1 MKIDRQLNDPIGFLT
16 NLFESAEVSGSEQ
29 GYRQILQSSEKLK
42 PTLIHQFYS
51 IEDEST
57 QKAFIRNL
65 HARLI
70 WVNDNLT
77 EAIYKNEKE
86 NPGKSKNLIEIQKS
100 VLLILENLLIFIWDN
115 FSSCC
120 DDSQKIPVNS
130 QRKFILEISEKFKEL
145 SLPESDPDHTL
156 FEKVKA
162 AVKNRFKKDQ
172 PGISYGLM
180 TYLNDFVREIEKVR
194 DSNREH
200 AFSITL
206 KEVLIAFNFNSLPV
220 VHYLVS
226 IILKDVEKI
235 ESVKD
240 KIECLYLWQKLIN
253 QVPGNPVHAF
263 TDKRDA
269 VNHFLNNWTQE
280 EIRFYEKTLLLFSG
294 VYLGTIPG
302 IANTGFKI
310 ETDLSVSQIACVVRI
325 LMECDIF
332 RNDNVREILNFL
344 AEHIRSKKQE
354 NISAESLR
362 LKYYN
367 IEESTREQ
375 VRKILFRLLEKSNLP
390 M

>member
-1 MKIDRQLNDPIGFLT
+1 
-16 NLFESAEVSGSEQ
+16 
-29 GYRQILQSSEKLK
+29 
-42 PTLIHQFYS
+42 
-51 IEDEST
+51 
-57 QKAFIRNL
+57 
-65 HARLI
+65 
-70 WVNDNLT
+70 VNDNLT